1 MAGLEVVGAAGK
13 EELAGS
19 IGGGNAALRND
30 ARRVAV
36 DEWGL
41 AIEKSRGLER
51 RTEDERQGASRSRR
65 RETQVESLESSDE
78 RACVVDQGA
87 IRKRRSVGAPV
98 GHREKRRASGP
109 RQSGSDAPKDRLR
122 QPVFERV

>member
-51 RTEDERQGASRSRR
+51 RSEDERQGASRSRR
-65 RETQVESLESSDE
+65 QTDSAARGKSRS
-78 RACVVDQGA
+78 
-87 IRKRRSVGAPV
+87 KRS
-98 GHREKRRASGP
+98 KS
-109 RQSGSDAPKDRLR
+109 
-122 QPVFERV
+122 